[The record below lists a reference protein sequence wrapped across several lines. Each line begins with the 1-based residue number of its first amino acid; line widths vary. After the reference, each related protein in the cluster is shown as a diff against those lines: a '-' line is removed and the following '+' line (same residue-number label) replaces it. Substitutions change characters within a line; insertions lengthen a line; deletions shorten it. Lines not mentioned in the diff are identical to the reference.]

1 MVLLETK
8 KLTFTYPDEPEPVL
22 KELSFTVNQG
32 ELIVVA
38 GPTGSG
44 KSTLLRLFKQEIA
57 PFGKL
62 TGDILYEGTPLYRLD
77 KEKAAREIGMIFQ
90 DPENQLVMDR
100 VLNELAFG
108 MENLGMDS
116 VTMRKKVA
124 ELAHYF
130 GIHSLLNKPIHELS
144 GGQKQLVNLASVL
157 LMEPKILLLDEPTA
171 QLDPVAAKDFLHML
185 NLINKEFGI
194 TIIMVEHHLDEILPI
209 CDRLLVLSGGKISFA
224 GDPREVIENIWQREN
239 ELFRH
244 YLPQIPR
251 LFLHFHGH
259 ETTAQLPLTVREG
272 RDWIKKISVRP
283 KEHGREGSEKQTGPL
298 LVEAKNIVFQYEKH
312 GERIFD
318 YLDLTV
324 REGEFLAIVGAN
336 GTGKSTLLKLLA
348 GLEPPQKGKILYR
361 GRKLAQPQPDDIY
374 YMPQN
379 PKLLFTR
386 DTVREE
392 LENILRKEQNT
403 GTVQRLQEL
412 IDFFHVKELLDRHP
426 FDLSGGE
433 LQTVALLIV
442 LSSEAKLLLL
452 DEPTKGMDPVIK
464 EKVGNLLKQLQK
476 NSATIIMATHD
487 IEFAAAF
494 SSRCAMLF
502 HGTVTASGETSSF
515 FKGNTFYTT
524 AINRVTRNS
533 HVPEIT
539 TLEEAKRLW
548 KVVETL

>member
-32 ELIVVA
+32 ELIVIA

-57 PFGKL
+57 PFGKM
-62 TGDILYEGTPLYRLD
+62 TGDILYEGTPLYSLD

-108 MENLGMDS
+108 MENLGMDT

-144 GGQKQLVNLASVL
+144 GGQKQLVNLASIL

-185 NLINKEFGI
+185 DQINKEFGI

-209 CDRLLVLSGGKISFA
+209 CDRLLVLSDGKISFV
-224 GDPREVIENIWQREN
+224 GNPREVIESIWQREK
-239 ELFRH
+239 EPFSH

-259 ETTAQLPLTVREG
+259 ETTPQVPLTVREG

-283 KEHGREGSEKQTGPL
+283 KEHEGEDTNKQMGPS
-298 LVEAKNIVFQYEKH
+298 LVEARNIVFQYEKE

-318 YLDLTV
+318 HLDLV
-324 REGEFLAIVGAN
+324 IREGEFLAIVGAN

-348 GLEPPQKGKILYR
+348 GLETPQKGKILYR
-361 GRKLAQPQPDDIY
+361 GRKLAQPQPQEIY

-379 PKLLFTR
+379 PKLLFTQ
-386 DTVREE
+386 DTVREA
-392 LENILRKEQNT
+392 LENNLRKEQNT
-403 GTVQRLQEL
+403 GIVQRLQEL
-412 IDFFHVKELLDRHP
+412 IDFFRIKELLDRHP

-464 EKVGNLLKQLQK
+464 EKVGNLLKHLQK
-476 NSATIIMATHD
+476 NGVTIIIATHD
-487 IEFAAAF
+487 IEFAAAY

-502 HGTVTASGETSSF
+502 HGAVTASGETSSF

-533 HVPEIT
+533 HVPEVT

>member
-32 ELIVVA
+32 ELIVIA

-57 PFGKL
+57 PFGKM
-62 TGDILYEGTPLYRLD
+62 TGDILYEGTPLYSLD

-108 MENLGMDS
+108 MENLGMDT

-144 GGQKQLVNLASVL
+144 GGQKQLVNLASIL

-185 NLINKEFGI
+185 DLINKEFGI

-209 CDRLLVLSGGKISFA
+209 CDRLLVLSGGKISFV
-224 GDPREVIENIWQREN
+224 GDPREVIENIWQREK
-239 ELFRH
+239 EPFSH

-259 ETTAQLPLTVREG
+259 ETTPQVPLTVREG

-283 KEHGREGSEKQTGPL
+283 KEHEGEDTNKQMGPS
-298 LVEAKNIVFQYEKH
+298 LVEARNIVFQYEKE

-318 YLDLTV
+318 YLDLV
-324 REGEFLAIVGAN
+324 IREGEFLAIVGAN

-348 GLEPPQKGKILYR
+348 G
-361 GRKLAQPQPDDIY
+361 
-374 YMPQN
+374 
-379 PKLLFTR
+379 
-386 DTVREE
+386 
-392 LENILRKEQNT
+392 
-403 GTVQRLQEL
+403 
-412 IDFFHVKELLDRHP
+412 
-426 FDLSGGE
+426 SGN
-433 LQTVALLIV
+433 
-442 LSSEAKLLLL
+442 
-452 DEPTKGMDPVIK
+452 PTKGKDTISRPEI
-464 EKVGNLLKQLQK
+464 
-476 NSATIIMATHD
+476 SATTTAGD
-487 IEFAAAF
+487 LLYAAE
-494 SSRCAMLF
+494 SE
-502 HGTVTASGETSSF
+502 AS
-515 FKGNTFYTT
+515 FYTRYR
-524 AINRVTRNS
+524 ARSAR
-533 HVPEIT
+533 
-539 TLEEAKRLW
+539 K
-548 KVVETL
+548 

>member
-32 ELIVVA
+32 ELIVIA

-57 PFGKL
+57 PFGKM
-62 TGDILYEGTPLYRLD
+62 TGDILYEGTPLYSLD

-108 MENLGMDS
+108 MENLGMDT

-144 GGQKQLVNLASVL
+144 GGQKQLVNLASIL

-185 NLINKEFGI
+185 DLINKEFGI

-209 CDRLLVLSGGKISFA
+209 CDRLLVLSDGKISFV
-224 GDPREVIENIWQREN
+224 GNPREVIESIWQREK
-239 ELFRH
+239 EPFSH

-259 ETTAQLPLTVREG
+259 ETTPQVPLTVREG

-283 KEHGREGSEKQTGPL
+283 KEHEGEDTNKQMGPS
-298 LVEAKNIVFQYEKH
+298 LVEARNIVFQYEKE

-318 YLDLTV
+318 HLDLV
-324 REGEFLAIVGAN
+324 IREGEFLAIVGAN

-348 GLEPPQKGKILYR
+348 GLETPQKGKILYR
-361 GRKLAQPQPDDIY
+361 GRKLAQPQPQEIY

-379 PKLLFTR
+379 PKLLFTQ
-386 DTVREE
+386 DTVRQP

-403 GTVQRLQEL
+403 GIVQRLQEL
-412 IDFFHVKELLDRHP
+412 IDFFRIKELLDRHP

-464 EKVGNLLKQLQK
+464 EKVGNLLKHLQK
-476 NSATIIMATHD
+476 NGVTIIIATHD
-487 IEFAAAF
+487 IEFAAAY

-502 HGTVTASGETSSF
+502 HGAVTASGETSSF

-533 HVPEIT
+533 HVPEVT